1 MTILDLKL
9 GFEPHQELN
18 PKLWK
23 GQTLYPDIESALI
36 KIAQDFKKFIDVP
49 FDVVDVRV
57 TGGQVS
63 YFYTE
68 HSDLDLHLVA
78 DFASVKCDR
87 EAAELFDAKRLLYK
101 AKYDITVRGI
111 PVELYVEDLD
121 HPAVSAAYSVM
132 KRSWLTRPKSDL
144 GPFDVE
150 DIEHMSRVWATII
163 GHSLESKNIETARK
177 TLNLLRKFRHLGLK
191 TGGEYST
198 ANLVY
203 KTLRN
208 SDLIK
213 KLQDFID
220 QEHDRSLSVGSI

>member
-1 MTILDLKL
+1 MAILDFNL
-9 GFEPHQELN
+9 GFEPHTQLN

-23 GQTLYPDIESALI
+23 GEDLRPDIESALI
-36 KIAQDFKKFIDVP
+36 KIAKDFKKFIDVP
-49 FDVVDVRV
+49 FDVVDVRI

-68 HSDLDLHLVA
+68 HSDLDLHLIA
-78 DFASVKCDR
+78 DFSSVECDR
-87 EAAELFDAKRLLYK
+87 EASELFDAKRLLYK
-101 AKYDITVRGI
+101 AKYDITANGI

-121 HPAVSAAYSVM
+121 HPAVSASYSIM
-132 KRSWLTRPKSDL
+132 KRAWIKQPELDV
-144 GPFDVE
+144 GPFDI
-150 DIEHMSRVWATII
+150 DKIEKLSKVWSTVIEN
-163 GHSLESKNIETARK
+163 SLASKDVETAKK
-177 TLNLLRKFRHLGLK
+177 TMNLLRKFRHLGLK

-213 KLQDFID
+213 KLQNFID
-220 QEHDRSLSVGSI
+220 QEHDRNLSI

>member
-1 MTILDLKL
+1 MAILDFNL
-9 GFEPHQELN
+9 GFEPHEQLN

-23 GQTLYPDIESALI
+23 GNQLRPDIQSALI

-49 FDVVDVRV
+49 FDIVDVRI

-68 HSDLDLHLVA
+68 HSDLDLHLICDFDSVA
-78 DFASVKCDR
+78 CDR
-87 EAAELFDAKRLLYK
+87 EAAEMFDAKRLLYK
-101 AKYDITVRGI
+101 AKYDITANSI
-111 PVELYVEDLD
+111 PVELYVENLD
-121 HPAVSAAYSVM
+121 HPAVSASYSII
-132 KRSWLTRPKSDL
+132 KRAWIKQPERDV
-144 GPFDVE
+144 GPFDI
-150 DIEHMSRVWATII
+150 DNIEKLSNVWATII
-163 GHSLESKNIETARK
+163 RHSLASKDAETAKK
-177 TLNLLRKFRHLGLK
+177 TMNLLRKFRHLGLK

-213 KLQDFID
+213 NLQNFID
-220 QEHDRSLSVGSI
+220 QEHDRTLSI

>member
-1 MTILDLKL
+1 L

-23 GQTLYPDIESALI
+23 NQTLYPEVESALI
-36 KIAQDFKKFIDVP
+36 KIARDFKKFIDVP

-63 YFYTE
+63 YFYTQ

-78 DFASVKCDR
+78 DFGSVQCDR

-101 AKYDITVRGI
+101 AKYQVTVKGI

-132 KRSWLTRPKSDL
+132 KRQWITEPKRDI
-144 GPFDVE
+144 GPFDI
-150 DIEHMSRVWATII
+150 DKIEHLSTVWATII
-163 GHSLESKNIETARK
+163 DHSLRSNRLETAQK
-177 TLNLLRKFRHLGLK
+177 TMNLLRKFRHLGLK
-191 TGGEYST
+191 NQGEYST

-208 SDLIK
+208 SEQVK
-213 KLQDFID
+213 KLQNYID
-220 QEHDRSLSVGSI
+220 QQHDQNLSVGQ

>member
-1 MTILDLKL
+1 MTILDFKL
-9 GFEPHQELN
+9 GFEPHDELN
-18 PKLWK
+18 PKLWQ
-23 GQTLYPDIESALI
+23 GDELLPDIESALI

-63 YFYTE
+63 YYYTE

-78 DFASVKCDR
+78 DFTSVNCDR

-101 AKYDITVRGI
+101 AKYDVTVRGI
-111 PVELYVEDLD
+111 PVELYVEDMN

-132 KRSWLTRPKSDL
+132 NGSWITRPPQHI
-144 GPFDVE
+144 GPFDVDE
-150 DIEHMSRVWATII
+150 IERLSTVWSNVIRHALT
-163 GHSLESKNIETARK
+163 SKDVETARK
-177 TLNLLRKFRHLGLK
+177 TMNLLRKFRHLGLK
-191 TGGEYST
+191 STGEYST

-208 SDLIK
+208 SDLIRN
-213 KLQDFID
+213 LQNHID
-220 QEHDRSLSVGSI
+220 TEHDKNLSLGR

>member
-1 MTILDLKL
+1 MAILDYNL
-9 GFEPHQELN
+9 GFEPHDELN
-18 PKLWK
+18 PKIWQ
-23 GQTLYPDIESALI
+23 GDTLMPTVESALI
-36 KIAQDFKKFIDVP
+36 KIARDFKKFIDVP

-78 DFASVKCDR
+78 DFSSVSCDR

-101 AKYDITVRGI
+101 AKYDITVHGI

-132 KRSWLTRPKSDL
+132 KRQWITRPKQEL
-144 GPFDVE
+144 GPFDV
-150 DIEHMSRVWATII
+150 DKIEHMTRVWDTII
-163 GHSLESKNIETARK
+163 RHSLESKDVKTARK
-177 TLNLLRKFRHLGLK
+177 TIDLLRKFRQQGLK
-191 TGGEYST
+191 NQGEYST

-208 SDLIK
+208 SDIIRN
-213 KLQDFID
+213 LQNFID
-220 QEHDRSLSVGSI
+220 QEHDRTLSVR

>member
-1 MTILDLKL
+1 MAILDYNL
-9 GFEPHQELN
+9 GFEPHNELN
-18 PKLWK
+18 PKIWQGK
-23 GQTLYPDIESALI
+23 TLMPTVESALI
-36 KIAQDFKKFIDVP
+36 KIARDFKKFIDVP

-78 DFASVKCDR
+78 DFSSVNCDR
-87 EAAELFDAKRLLYK
+87 EAAELFDTKRLLYK
-101 AKYDITVRGI
+101 AKYDITVHGI

-132 KRSWLTRPKSDL
+132 KRQWITRPKQEL
-144 GPFDVE
+144 GPFDV
-150 DIEHMSRVWATII
+150 DKIEHMTRVWDTII
-163 GHSLESKNIETARK
+163 RHSLESKNVKTARK
-177 TLNLLRKFRHLGLK
+177 TIDLLRKFRQQGLK
-191 TGGEYST
+191 SQGEYST

-208 SDLIK
+208 SDIIRN
-213 KLQDFID
+213 LQNFID
-220 QEHDRSLSVGSI
+220 QDHDRGLSI

>member
-1 MTILDLKL
+1 MAILDFNL
-9 GFEPHQELN
+9 GFEPHTQLN

-23 GQTLYPDIESALI
+23 DEELRPDIESALI
-36 KIAQDFKKFIDVP
+36 KIAKDFKKFIDVP
-49 FDVVDVRV
+49 FDVVDVRI

-68 HSDLDLHLVA
+68 HSDLDLHLIA
-78 DFASVKCDR
+78 DFSSVTCDR

-101 AKYDITVRGI
+101 AKYDITANGI

-121 HPAVSAAYSVM
+121 HPAVSASYSIM
-132 KRSWLTRPKSDL
+132 KQSWIKHPELEV
-144 GPFDVE
+144 GPFDI
-150 DIEHMSRVWATII
+150 DKIEKLSKVWSTVIEN
-163 GHSLESKNIETARK
+163 SLASKDVETAKK
-177 TLNLLRKFRHLGLK
+177 TMNLLRKFRHLGLK

-213 KLQDFID
+213 KLQNFID
-220 QEHDRSLSVGSI
+220 QEHDRNLSI

>member
-1 MTILDLKL
+1 MTILDFNL
-9 GFEPHQELN
+9 GFEPHDELN

-23 GQTLYPDIESALI
+23 GTQLQPDIESALI
-36 KIAQDFKKFIDVP
+36 KVAKDFKKFIDVP
-49 FDVVDVRV
+49 FDVVDVRI

-63 YFYTE
+63 YYYTE

-78 DFASVKCDR
+78 DFTSVRCDR

-101 AKYDITVRGI
+101 AKYDVTVRGI
-111 PVELYVEDLD
+111 PVELYVEDLN

-132 KRSWLTRPKSDL
+132 KRTWITQPKQDI

-150 DIEHMSRVWATII
+150 EIERLSTVWSEII
-163 GHSLESKNIETARK
+163 RHSLTSKHIETARK
-177 TLNLLRKFRHLGLK
+177 TMNLLRKFRHLGLE
-191 TGGEYST
+191 TTGEYST

-208 SDLIK
+208 SDLVK
-213 KLQDFID
+213 KLQNHID
-220 QEHDRSLSVGSI
+220 QAHDQQLSIG

>member
-1 MTILDLKL
+1 MTILDFKL

-23 GQTLYPDIESALI
+23 GKQLQPDIESALI
-36 KIAQDFKKFIDVP
+36 KVAKDFKKFIDVP

-63 YFYTE
+63 YYYTE
-68 HSDLDLHLVA
+68 HSDLDLHLIA
-78 DFASVKCDR
+78 DYSSVTCDR

-101 AKYDITVRGI
+101 AKYDVTVRGI

-121 HPAVSAAYSVM
+121 HPAVSAAYSIM
-132 KRSWLTRPKSDL
+132 KRTWITSPKKDIDT
-144 GPFDVE
+144 FDVDE
-150 DIEHMSRVWATII
+150 IERMSQIWSTVI
-163 GHSLESKNIETARK
+163 GHSLESNDVKTAQK
-177 TLNLLRKFRHLGLK
+177 TMNLLRKFRHLGLK
-191 TGGEYST
+191 SGGEYST

-213 KLQDFID
+213 NLQNYID
-220 QEHDRSLSVGSI
+220 QEHDRNLSVG

>member
-1 MTILDLKL
+1 MAILDYNL
-9 GFEPHQELN
+9 GFEPHDELN
-18 PKLWK
+18 PKIWQGDRLMP
-23 GQTLYPDIESALI
+23 TVESALI
-36 KIAQDFKKFIDVP
+36 KIARDFKKFIDVP

-78 DFASVKCDR
+78 DFTSVKCDR
-87 EAAELFDAKRLLYK
+87 EAAELFDTKRLLYK
-101 AKYDITVRGI
+101 SKYDITVHGI

-132 KRSWLTRPKSDL
+132 KRQWITRPKQEI
-144 GPFDVE
+144 GPFDVNK
-150 DIEHMSRVWATII
+150 IEHMTRVWDTII
-163 GHSLESKNIETARK
+163 RHSLESKNVKTARK
-177 TLNLLRKFRHLGLK
+177 TMDLLRKFRQQGLK
-191 TGGEYST
+191 NQGEYST

-208 SDLIK
+208 SDKIRN
-213 KLQDFID
+213 LQNFID
-220 QEHDRSLSVGSI
+220 QEHDRTLSVR

>member
-1 MTILDLKL
+1 MTILDLKF
-9 GFEPHQELN
+9 GFEPHGELN

-23 GQTLYPDIESALI
+23 DQTLYPEIESALI
-36 KIAQDFKKFIDVP
+36 KVAKDFKKFIDVP
-49 FDVVDVRV
+49 FDVVDVRI

-68 HSDLDLHLVA
+68 HSDLDLHLVV
-78 DFASVKCDR
+78 DFASVTCDR

-101 AKYDITVRGI
+101 AKYDVTVRGI

-132 KRSWLTRPKSDL
+132 KGQWLTEPKQDL
-144 GPFDVE
+144 GPFDVDE
-150 DIEHMSRVWATII
+150 IEHLSQVWATII
-163 GHSLESKNIETARK
+163 GRSLETKNIETARK
-177 TLNLLRKFRHLGLK
+177 TMNLLRKFRHLGLK

-208 SDLIK
+208 SDYLK
-213 KLQDFID
+213 NLQNYID
-220 QEHDRSLSVGSI
+220 QEHDRILSVGL

>member
-1 MTILDLKL
+1 MAILDYNL
-9 GFEPHQELN
+9 GFEPHDELN
-18 PKLWK
+18 PKIWQ
-23 GQTLYPDIESALI
+23 GDTLMPTVESALI
-36 KIAQDFKKFIDVP
+36 KIARDFKKFIDVP

-78 DFASVKCDR
+78 DFSSVSCDR

-101 AKYDITVRGI
+101 AKYDITVHGI

-132 KRSWLTRPKSDL
+132 KRQWITRPKQEL
-144 GPFDVE
+144 GPFDV
-150 DIEHMSRVWATII
+150 DKIEHMTRVWDTII
-163 GHSLESKNIETARK
+163 RHSLESKDVKTARK
-177 TLNLLRKFRHLGLK
+177 TIDLLRKFRQQGLK
-191 TGGEYST
+191 NQGEYST

-208 SDLIK
+208 SDIIQN
-213 KLQDFID
+213 LQNFID
-220 QEHDRSLSVGSI
+220 QEHDRTLSVR